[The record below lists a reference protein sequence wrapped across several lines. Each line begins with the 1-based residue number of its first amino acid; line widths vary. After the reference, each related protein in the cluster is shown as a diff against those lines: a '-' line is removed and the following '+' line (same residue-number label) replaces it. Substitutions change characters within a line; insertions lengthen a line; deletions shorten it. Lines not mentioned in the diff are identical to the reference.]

1 MKTQGRKNVHGK
13 GGVRTKAAY
22 TTSKYKAM
30 LRTLV
35 TDLIVKGSVTVTL
48 STARDLSSLA
58 DKMVTY
64 GKKGDLNSRRLA
76 AAIIRDG
83 EAISWHLAEILGL
96 NLDEANRVTALK
108 KLFDEIAPS
117 YKDRNGGYTR
127 VLKIAN
133 RRGDNA
139 PMAIVSLVK

>member
-76 AAIIRDG
+76 AAVIRDVW
-83 EAISWHLAEILGL
+83 A
-96 NLDEANRVTALK
+96 DEANRVTALK

>member
-35 TDLIVKGSVTVTL
+35 TDLFVKGSVTVTL

-76 AAIIRDG
+76 AAIIRDVW
-83 EAISWHLAEILGL
+83 A
-96 NLDEANRVTALK
+96 DEANRVTALK

>member
-13 GGVRTKAAY
+13 GGVRSKAAY
-22 TTSKYKAM
+22 TTSKYKSM

-48 STARDLSSLA
+48 STARDLVSLA

-76 AAIIRDG
+76 AAVIRDVW
-83 EAISWHLAEILGL
+83 A
-96 NLDEANRVTALK
+96 DEANRVTALK

-139 PMAIVSLVK
+139 PMAIVELVK

>member
-58 DKMVTY
+58 DKIVTY

-76 AAIIRDG
+76 AAIIRDVW
-83 EAISWHLAEILGL
+83 A
-96 NLDEANRVTALK
+96 DEANRVTALK

>member
-35 TDLIVKGSVTVTL
+35 TDLIVKGSVTVTI
-48 STARDLSSLA
+48 STARDLVSLS
-58 DKMVTY
+58 DKMITY

-76 AAIIRDG
+76 AAIIRDVW
-83 EAISWHLAEILGL
+83 A
-96 NLDEANRVTALK
+96 DEANRVTALK

>member
-13 GGVRTKAAY
+13 GGVRSKAAY
-22 TTSKYKAM
+22 TTSKYKSM

-76 AAIIRDG
+76 AAVIRDVW
-83 EAISWHLAEILGL
+83 A
-96 NLDEANRVTALK
+96 DEANRVTALK